1 MSNHKRPPASLLFIF
16 GGSGD
21 LNNRKLSPALYNL
34 FIDGWMPEKF
44 SIVGLGRTPYSDTD
58 YRARLLKGIQEFS
71 RRKGEPNGHWA
82 EFSQNVSYLQ
92 MDAEKDADYQ
102 KIADLVKA
110 KEAEMG
116 EHPNVIFYLS
126 VAPQLMPDIAA
137 KLGNLNICSDPK
149 CTRIVIEKPF
159 GHDLKSAHELNEL
172 LMSKF
177 KEEQIYRIDHYL
189 GKETVQ
195 NILALRFANALFEPI
210 WNRNY
215 IEHVQIT
222 VAETVGVEGRG
233 GYYENSGALR
243 DMVQNHILQLICMI
257 AMEAPVSFEA
267 NEIRNKKVDVL
278 NAVRKIS
285 REEAHQYAVRGQY
298 SEGWMK
304 GEKVP
309 GYKQEKSVNPESA
322 VDTFAAVK
330 FYIDNWRWQDVPFYV
345 RTGKRM
351 NQKTSMITIQFR
363 PAPNFAFPPEAAET
377 WRSNRLTISI
387 QPEMDIRLRFQAKRP
402 GQSVT
407 LNPVDMIF
415 SYEEAFDGHEPEAY
429 ETLLLD
435 VMEGNAT
442 LFMRAD
448 QVEAAWKIIMPIL
461 ETWETRSPVDF
472 PNYAPDSW
480 GPEDAEALIARDG
493 HNWITLPPAPK
504 EKDSARSKEPARSAE
519 TAKEPAKNPAAA
531 SNGEPAKDKDKPKDK
546 GKEKK

>member
-1 MSNHKRPPASLLFIF
+1 MQNHKRPPASLLFIF

-21 LNNRKLSPALYNL
+21 LNFRKLSPALYNL
-34 FIDGWMPEKF
+34 FIDDWMPDKF
-44 SIVGLGRTPYSDTD
+44 TIVGIGRSKYSDDD
-58 YRARLLKGIQEFS
+58 YRKRLLDGIQQFS
-71 RRKGEPNGHWA
+71 RRKGEQNGHWQ
-82 EFSQNVSYLQ
+82 EFSKHVNYLQ

-102 KIADLVKA
+102 KIGEIVKA
-110 KEAEMG
+110 KEAEFG
-116 EHPNVIFYLS
+116 EHPQVIFYMA
-126 VAPQLMPDIAA
+126 VAPQLVPDIAV
-137 KLGNLNICSDPK
+137 KLGPLNICSDTK

-159 GHDLKSAHELNEL
+159 GHDLQSAHELNTL
-172 LMSKF
+172 LRGMF
-177 KEEQIYRIDHYL
+177 DEEQIYRIDHYL

-222 VAETVGVEGRG
+222 AAETVGVEGRG
-233 GYYENSGALR
+233 GYYESSGALR

-257 AMEAPVSFEA
+257 AMEAPVSFDD

-278 NAVRKIS
+278 NAIRKIS
-285 REEAHQYAVRGQY
+285 KEEAHQYSVRGQY

-309 GYKQEKSVNPESA
+309 GYKEEKSVSPDSS
-322 VDTFAAVK
+322 VDTFAAAK

-351 NQKTSMITIQFR
+351 NQKTTIITIQFR

-377 WRSNRLTISI
+377 WRSNRLTFSI
-387 QPEMDIRLRFQAKRP
+387 QPEMDIRLRFQAKHP
-402 GQSVT
+402 GQFMT

-415 SYEEAFDGHEPEAY
+415 NYEDAYDGHEPEAY

-435 VMEGNAT
+435 VMSGNAT

-461 ETWETRSPVDF
+461 EAWESRPPVDF
-472 PNYAPDSW
+472 PNYSPDSW
-480 GPEDAEALIARDG
+480 GPADSDALIARDG
-493 HNWITLPPAPK
+493 HNWIALPPPHPEKAPVVPPAP
-504 EKDSARSKEPARSAE
+504 APA
-519 TAKEPAKNPAAA
+519 PAAA
-531 SNGEPAKDKDKPKDK
+531 PAPEPAAAAPAPKRQTK
-546 GKEKK
+546 